1 MRKRKNYSR
10 GVLVEPILNS
20 PNQPCTRVVWQTV
33 KRWMNEILR
42 LRDRIAIIELTGI
55 TPGNKTAWK
64 KLTAFL
70 GGCCCC
76 WLADDDYKNEASN
89 KESVNVVYLVE
100 VIH

>member
-1 MRKRKNYSR
+1 
-10 GVLVEPILNS
+10 
-20 PNQPCTRVVWQTV
+20 
-33 KRWMNEILR
+33 MNEILR
-42 LRDRIAIIELTGI
+42 LRERIAIIELTGI

-70 GGCCCC
+70 DGCCCC

-100 VIH
+100 MIHYFF

>member
-1 MRKRKNYSR
+1 MADSKETNEWNLETKRQNCH
-10 GVLVEPILNS
+10 N
-20 PNQPCTRVVWQTV
+20 
-33 KRWMNEILR
+33 
-42 LRDRIAIIELTGI
+42 ELTGI

-76 WLADDDYKNEASN
+76 WLADDDYENEASN

-100 VIH
+100 MIH

>member
-1 MRKRKNYSR
+1 M
-10 GVLVEPILNS
+10 
-20 PNQPCTRVVWQTV
+20 T
-33 KRWMNEILR
+33 EILR

-89 KESVNVVYLVE
+89 NESVNVVYFIE
-100 VIH
+100 MIP

>member
-1 MRKRKNYSR
+1 MADSKEKNEWNLETKRQNC
-10 GVLVEPILNS
+10 N
-20 PNQPCTRVVWQTV
+20 N
-33 KRWMNEILR
+33 
-42 LRDRIAIIELTGI
+42 ELTGI

-70 GGCCCC
+70 GGCC

-100 VIH
+100 MIP

>member
-1 MRKRKNYSR
+1 MADSKETNEWNLETKRQNC
-10 GVLVEPILNS
+10 N
-20 PNQPCTRVVWQTV
+20 N
-33 KRWMNEILR
+33 
-42 LRDRIAIIELTGI
+42 ELTGI

-76 WLADDDYKNEASN
+76 WLADDDYENEASN

-100 VIH
+100 MIH

>member
-1 MRKRKNYSR
+1 M
-10 GVLVEPILNS
+10 
-20 PNQPCTRVVWQTV
+20 T
-33 KRWMNEILR
+33 EILR

-76 WLADDDYKNEASN
+76 WLADDDYENEASN
-89 KESVNVVYLVE
+89 NESVNVVYFIE
-100 VIH
+100 MIP

>member
-1 MRKRKNYSR
+1 
-10 GVLVEPILNS
+10 
-20 PNQPCTRVVWQTV
+20 
-33 KRWMNEILR
+33 MNEILR

-70 GGCCCC
+70 GWLGGCCCCCC

-89 KESVNVVYLVE
+89 NESVNVVYFVE
-100 VIH
+100 MIP

>member
-1 MRKRKNYSR
+1 
-10 GVLVEPILNS
+10 
-20 PNQPCTRVVWQTV
+20 
-33 KRWMNEILR
+33 MNEILR
-42 LRDRIAIIELTGI
+42 LRDWIAMIELTGI

-89 KESVNVVYLVE
+89 NESVNVVYFVE
-100 VIH
+100 MIP

>member
-1 MRKRKNYSR
+1 
-10 GVLVEPILNS
+10 
-20 PNQPCTRVVWQTV
+20 
-33 KRWMNEILR
+33 MNEWNLR

-76 WLADDDYKNEASN
+76 CCWLADNDYKNEASN
-89 KESVNVVYLVE
+89 NESVNVVYLVAM
-100 VIH
+100 IH